1 MQKRETVFKIGQV
14 LTKPEESSSRLV
26 VIPEQKRTTQ
36 QFSSEEIK
44 ELKWR
49 WKKCADRIVQVTKPG
64 AEFII
69 DESNRDIIDGLFWWF
84 FNDPRS
90 CYDLKKGILLK
101 GTKGTGKSTLITI
114 FREFFIEIQS
124 GFAMSTAMKISLEYA
139 RTGEV
144 DQWLTKKIICIDEI
158 GRENMGKHYGNE
170 LNVIGYLLHERYA
183 LWQTKGIC
191 TIATTNKDAQE
202 IEDLYGDVI
211 RDRVK
216 EMFNHIPMVGE
227 SRR

>member
-1 MQKRETVFKIGQV
+1 ME
-14 LTKPEESSSRLV
+14 
-26 VIPEQKRTTQ
+26 IPKAVRTIQ
-36 QFSSEEIK
+36 QFSESEIK

-49 WKKCADRIVQVTKPG
+49 WKTIADRVIKVTKPDKY
-64 AEFII
+64 FII
-69 DESNRDIIDGLFWWF
+69 DDSNREIIEGLFWWV

-90 CYDLKKGILLK
+90 CYDLNKGIILK
-101 GTKGTGKSTLITI
+101 GTKGTGKTTLVTI
-114 FREFFIEIQS
+114 FREFFIEIRQ
-124 GFAMSTAMKISLEYA
+124 GFAMSTAIKISLEYA

-144 DQWLTKKIICIDEI
+144 DQWLTDKIICIDEI

-170 LNVIGYLLHERYA
+170 LNVIGYLLHERYS

-202 IEDLYGDVI
+202 IEDMYGEVI

-216 EMFNHIPMVGE
+216 EMFNHIPVVGE
-227 SRR
+227 SKR